1 RAPLE
6 ENPNGGHA
14 SQGPGG
20 HHPHVN
26 SVGRYRW
33 PGGPAVLPRIRHLP
47 AGGAR
52 DLRANRLSPAA
63 RPSHPAGQRV
73 RGGAGA
79 HLGVAGPAVMADA
92 AGGAASS
99 ASAPRRGA
107 AGGREPRAPGA
118 VGRGSRAPGAVGRG
132 SRAPDAVGR
141 GSRAARAR
149 PPRAAQLPYLFVL
162 AVTIG
167 ALGWIWQGGVQH
179 AKEGTLALA
188 GAM

>member
-1 RAPLE
+1 MSYHIHGYRFRRPPVVSCRRAWAAGTAAIEGARQGAGSTLPSEPPLE

-47 AGGAR
+47 VDGAR
-52 DLRANRLSPAA
+52 DLRGDRLSPPA
-63 RPSHPAGQRV
+63 RPSHPAGRWV

-79 HLGVAGPAVMADA
+79 RLGVAGPAVMDDA

-118 VGRGSRAPGAVGRG
+118 VGRGSRAPDAVGRG

-141 GSRAARAR
+141 GSRA
-149 PPRAAQLPYLFVL
+149 PD
-162 AVTIG
+162 AV
-167 ALGWIWQGGVQH
+167 
-179 AKEGTLALA
+179 
-188 GAM
+188 